1 MSKNVNITITG
12 DSSSAQKALKDTQK
26 SAEQL
31 NDAASESVRHSRNM
45 KQGLTDAS
53 VGAGALTSKLGPL
66 GVALG
71 VGLGLALTK
80 AVGAIS
86 NFVKES
92 QKAFADFEQNLGGT
106 QVVFGQFAKDVVK
119 SASTSADNIGVST
132 SQYLQTANIM
142 GSLFKGAGY
151 STQQAMEM
159 TTGAIQRATDV
170 ASVMGIT
177 AERALESV
185 SGMAKGNLTMMDN
198 LGVAMTNASLQ
209 AYALQ
214 NGITASVDAMTTAE
228 RVGLAYQMFL
238 DRTTDYAGNF
248 AREGLNTVTGA
259 LQVAN
264 ANMENAKTILGAGL
278 APVMMMVADFVKST
292 LVPAIIQLAPAI
304 AIVIAVIKTFIG
316 ILLAMFQAVARL
328 FGGGNSSTAKAS
340 ADTSKMA
347 TNSQKIS
354 TGLGGGAKNAKS
366 IAKSAQE
373 AKDALAGFDKVK
385 VLKQDT
391 GSAGGGGGSDV
402 GAGGGGGGVEIPAG
416 NIGDI
421 EGMADALGGMG
432 EALKKV
438 QDTIKN
444 NAFVKWLEGLVK
456 WFKESEVGQA
466 VLAGLAIAVGI
477 LVVALGAY
485 AVVMAIVN
493 LVSSPIFL
501 IILAIVAAIALLIAI
516 IIIVVKNWDTII
528 EAFKVGW
535 NWLSGVFVKIWDTL
549 VNAFKSVVNAIWSFL
564 KPAIDAVVAVFEFVW
579 AIVSKV
585 IEIYMKIYE
594 IIFTLLIVA
603 FKAIWSVVSDVFT
616 KVWNFIAEV
625 FGKIVKVFE
634 PITTFFGNIFKQA
647 WENIKS
653 AFGAV
658 AGFFQGVWNTI
669 TGIFGKVGEV
679 VGDAIGG
686 AFKTVVNGVINI
698 VSGVVNTVIDLING
712 AIKLINKLPGVS
724 ISPIGRLTLP
734 KMAKGGVVNG
744 ATMAMIGEAG
754 AEAVVPLENNTG
766 WTDKVAGLLNN
777 SMGNGKPMVIENIIE
792 LNGTELG
799 RAIVE
804 ILNDRTNATGFNGLT
819 L

>member
-12 DSSSAQKALKDTQK
+12 DSSSAQKALKDTSK

-31 NDAASESVRHSRNM
+31 NDAVSESVRHSRNM
-45 KQGLTDAS
+45 KRGLTDAS
-53 VGAGALTSKLGPL
+53 IGAGALSSKLGPL

-106 QVVFGQFAKDVVK
+106 QVVFGQFAKDVAQK
-119 SASTSADNIGVST
+119 AGQSAENIGVST
-132 SQYLQTANIM
+132 SQYLQTANVM

-177 AERALESV
+177 ADRALESV
-185 SGMAKGNLTMMDN
+185 SGMAKGNFTMMDN

-209 AYALQ
+209 AYALE

-248 AREGLNTVTGA
+248 AREGLDTVSGA

-278 APVMMMVADFVKST
+278 APVMMMVADFVTST

-316 ILLAMFQAVARL
+316 ILIAMFQAVAGL
-328 FGGGNSSTAKAS
+328 FGKGGGATAKAS
-340 ADTSKMA
+340 SDTKKMA
-347 TNSQKIS
+347 TSSQKVS
-354 TGLGGGAKNAKS
+354 TGLGGGAKNAES
-366 IAKSAQE
+366 IAKSAKE
-373 AKDALAGFDKVK
+373 AKEALAGFDKVK

-391 GSAGGGGGSDV
+391 GGDSGGGGGADM
-402 GAGGGGGGVEIPAG
+402 GGGGGGVEIPAG

-421 EGMADALGGMG
+421 EGMSDALGGMG
-432 EALKKV
+432 DALKRV
-438 QDTIKN
+438 QDVIKN
-444 NAFVKWLEGLVK
+444 NAFVKWLEGVVT
-456 WFKESEVGQA
+456 WFRDTEIGQA
-466 VLAGLAIAVGI
+466 ILAGLAIAIGI
-477 LVVALGAY
+477 LVVAITAY
-485 AVVMAIVN
+485 NIVMAIAT
-493 LVSSPIFL
+493 LVSSPLFL
-501 IILAIVAAIALLIAI
+501 IILAIVAGIALLIAI
-516 IIIVVKNWDTII
+516 IIIVVQNWNTIV
-528 EAFKVGW
+528 EAFKTGW
-535 NWLSGVFVKIWDTL
+535 NWLAGVFVKIWDTL
-549 VNAFKSVVNAIWSFL
+549 VNAFKSVVDAIWSFL
-564 KPAIDAVVAVFEFVW
+564 KPAIDAIVEVFGSVW

-603 FKAIWSVVSDVFT
+603 FKAIWSVVSDVFG
-616 KVWNFIAEV
+616 KVGSFIAEI
-625 FGKIVKVFE
+625 FHKIVDVFS
-634 PITTFFGNIFKQA
+634 PIANFFGDIFSRA
-647 WENIKS
+647 WTGIKN
-653 AFGAV
+653 AFSSV
-658 AGFFQGVWNTI
+658 ASFFQGIWDTI

-679 VGDAIGG
+679 IGNAIGG

-712 AIKLINKLPGVS
+712 AINLINELPGVS
-724 ISPIGRLTLP
+724 ISKIGRLSLP

-744 ATMAMIGEAG
+744 ATVAMIGEAG

-766 WTDKVAGLLNN
+766 WTEKVASLLNN
-777 SMGNGKPMVIENIIE
+777 SIGGGKPTVIENTIE

-799 RAIVE
+799 RAMVE